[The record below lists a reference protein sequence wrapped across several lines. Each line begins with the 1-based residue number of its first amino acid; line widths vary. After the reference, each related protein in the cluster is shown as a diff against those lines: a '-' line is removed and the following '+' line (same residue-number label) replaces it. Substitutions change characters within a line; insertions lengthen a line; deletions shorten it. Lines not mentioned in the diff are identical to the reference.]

1 MSSVTTL
8 ESLVNT
14 LPTETLRLKLTQQ
27 ADDLS
32 DSLGRKHGHKP
43 WFRGART
50 YFNKIF
56 TEVTE
61 NPDVKLDEE
70 RTAEA
75 TRRNQEKILQYID
88 TLKSNLDEKAKMI
101 CQGLVGMTPEQQEEV
116 VNFWQSVMTFMNSVF
131 DYLKQMFD
139 EVIQK
144 IMQGCKLIKEAVVS
158 LFAFLKD
165 MMKKI
170 FEQN

>member
-1 MSSVTTL
+1 MSNVVTL
-8 ESLVNT
+8 ESLT
-14 LPTETLRLKLTQQ
+14 DTAPTETLRLRLTQQ
-27 ADDLS
+27 ADELS
-32 DSLGRKHGHKP
+32 DNLGRKHGHKP
-43 WFRGART
+43 WFHGARS

-75 TRRNQEKILQYID
+75 TRRNQEKIRQYIN
-88 TLKSNLDEKAKMI
+88 TLKSNLDEKGKMI
-101 CQGLVGMTPEQQEEV
+101 CQGLETMTPEQQEEV
-116 VNFWQSVMTFMNSVF
+116 VYFWESVMTFMNNVL
-131 DYLKQMFD
+131 DYLKVMFD

-144 IMQGCKLIKEAVVS
+144 IVQGCKLIKEAVVS
-158 LFAFLKD
+158 LFSFLKD